1 MMKLRKVLKLMIG
14 FVLLFTVVACST
26 VDSAISKLEKEGYTV
41 VEMSDE
47 DIKDILSEE
56 ELEYIENV
64 YEVKDSDDLQVAI
77 MIEFIDEDSI
87 DELLE
92 KDDMTREDTG
102 GLFYKNLY
110 FVNIYGSAEDVQFL
124 IDIVD

>member
-1 MMKLRKVLKLMIG
+1 MKLRKVLKLMIG

-47 DIKDILSEE
+47 EINSLIQVKL
-56 ELEYIENV
+56 LEYIESV
-64 YEVKDSDDLQVAI
+64 YEIKDSDDLQVAL

-87 DELLE
+87 DEYLE
-92 KDDMTREDTG
+92 KIELSREEAA

-110 FVNIYGSAEDVQFL
+110 FTALGLPDEDVQYL
-124 IDIVD
+124 IDIID